1 MKGNIFM
8 TNSIIKYATSITFD
22 QCAQTIKTGVDLC
35 FDEND
40 EFIPFMPEF
49 AKWYSILLYCSDA
62 KIEKCTQNEAWEI
75 ICLEKSK
82 SFHMTYLDDILNL
95 IDQGI
100 MYRKQKNIHKSSL
113 IEDIVQIV
121 DVMGWSTALEQT
133 ANAEIVK
140 HE

>member
-1 MKGNIFM
+1 MSHS
-8 TNSIIKYATSITFD
+8 TIKYASSITFE
-22 QCAQTIKTGVDLC
+22 QYAQIIQTGVNLC
-35 FDEND
+35 FDENG

-62 KIEKCTQNEAWEI
+62 DIEKCTQNEAWKI
-75 ICLEKSK
+75 ICLEKSNVQYIE
-82 SFHMTYLDDILNL
+82 SLFHMAYLNDILNL

-113 IEDIVQIV
+113 IEDIVQIA

-133 ANAEIVK
+133 AKAEMVK